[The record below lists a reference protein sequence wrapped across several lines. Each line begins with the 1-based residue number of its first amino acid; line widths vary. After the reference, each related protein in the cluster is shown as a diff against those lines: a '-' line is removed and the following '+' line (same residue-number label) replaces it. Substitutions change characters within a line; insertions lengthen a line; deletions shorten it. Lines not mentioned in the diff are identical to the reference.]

1 MKNNQTNTPA
11 SKSRNCPVC
20 GTKLSE
26 NARRCLVCGTE
37 LSTTSEPSSP
47 KIKKT
52 NDKIDSK
59 RIPEIKMNLIALI
72 AIIVVILV
80 LIALLVYFIVIAG
93 NAPEEGLVG
102 AETTATVTP
111 TLTTTPSN
119 TATMTPLPTWTPLP
133 PIEYTVKDNETCLD
147 IALQFNTSV
156 QSIILAN
163 NLNTSCL
170 ISPGIV
176 LQVPQPTLTP
186 SPVPT
191 ATPEAFIADVEM
203 CTQTDTIIVEANM
216 TLSSI
221 AANYNVSMSDI
232 RIYNNLPNDIVRQG
246 DRLIIPLCDRL
257 PTAGPTLTPTPLPPY
272 PAPNPLLPRS
282 GAAFAATD
290 EAVTLQ
296 WASVASL
303 FPGEVYRVVV
313 QDLTSAEEKILVD
326 YVSDTKYILPAS
338 FRPVDTTPHIF
349 QWSVSVA
356 RQINSDPN
364 NPIFEEAGAISAFRV
379 FSWVGSGV
387 VPTETP

>member
-37 LSTTSEPSSP
+37 LSTTSEPSSL

-52 NDKIDSK
+52 TDKIDSK

-133 PIEYTVKDNETCLD
+133 PVEYTVKDNETCLD

>member
-387 VPTETP
+387 APTETP

>member
-26 NARRCLVCGTE
+26 NARRGLVCGTE

-59 RIPEIKMNLIALI
+59 RLPEIKMNLIALI

-387 VPTETP
+387 APTETP

>member
-1 MKNNQTNTPA
+1 MKNNQPDMPGN
-11 SKSRNCPVC
+11 KSRNCPVC

-26 NARRCLVCGTE
+26 NARRCLVCGTD
-37 LSTTSEPSSP
+37 LSDSIAAP
-47 KIKKT
+47 KSKSKT
-52 NDKIDSK
+52 ERIDSK
-59 RIPEIKMNLIALI
+59 RIPEVKINLIALI
-72 AIIVVILV
+72 AIIVLILV
-80 LIALLVYFIVIAG
+80 LIGLLIFFIINRGETQADVLT
-93 NAPEEGLVG
+93 NAEM
-102 AETTATVTP
+102 TATTTP
-111 TLTTTPSN
+111 TLTTTPRN
-119 TATMTPLPTWTPLP
+119 TATQTPLSTWTPLP

-170 ISPGIV
+170 ISPGLV

-203 CTQTDTIIVEANM
+203 CTHTDTIIVDANM

-246 DRLIIPLCDRL
+246 QTLIIPLCDRL

-272 PAPNPLLPRS
+272 PAPNLLLPRS
-282 GAAFAATD
+282 GTAFTAQD
-290 EAVTLQ
+290 QAVTLQ

-303 FPGEVYRVVV
+303 YPGEVYRVMI

-326 YVSDTKYILPAS
+326 YVSDTKFILPAS
-338 FRPVDTTPHIF
+338 FRPTDTNPHII

-364 NPIFEEAGAISAFRV
+364 NPIYEEAGAISAYRV
-379 FSWVGSGV
+379 FSWVGSGIS
-387 VPTETP
+387 PTATP

>member
-1 MKNNQTNTPA
+1 MKINQTNTPA

-133 PIEYTVKDNETCLD
+133 PVEYTVKDNETCLD